1 MLVRWK
7 EVVIMMMKCAI
18 GLFVTLMLLCGGCRQ
33 DQEQIPSGSFRATVE
48 TLVDDDVV
56 LVKQVTLTGHGK
68 RIVTVLEK
76 GGLERATIDPDTQ
89 TGLMTAQVVFV
100 ADLVQPQGFSDSFF
114 RWLVRLKSP
123 QGTVVG
129 GPSLSSVESAKTL
142 EDLVALKIDSGVYPL
157 SQDIELGNVQGRR
170 LILKV
175 E

>member
-1 MLVRWK
+1 
-7 EVVIMMMKCAI
+7 MMMKSAI

-33 DQEQIPSGSFRATVE
+33 EQEQIPSDSFRAVVE

-56 LVKQVTLTGHGK
+56 LVKQVSLTAHGK

-100 ADLVQPQGFSDSFF
+100 ADLVRPQSSSDGFF
-114 RWLVRLKSP
+114 RWLVRVKSP

-129 GPSLSSVESAKTL
+129 GPALSSVESAKTL
-142 EDLVALKIDSGVYPL
+142 QELVALKIDSGVYPL